1 MVLTVNELIER
12 YLTLKRLPRT
22 GWIQRGVNNP
32 ETIASH
38 CWGVS
43 FLTILIADHLK
54 KRGLDIN
61 TEKCLKMAIIH
72 DFHEAVIGD
81 IPTPALDPNTK
92 KMIEKNAIEHT
103 IDVPEYREL
112 SIEYI
117 EGSSLEAKIVRLAD
131 LLDMVLQ
138 AGDYASD
145 GFSRVREF
153 SRLIETIRKHP
164 LYEGVKDL
172 IEKILSTRW

>member
-1 MVLTVNELIER
+1 VVLTVNELIER

-43 FLTILIADHLK
+43 FLTILLVDHLK
-54 KRGLDIN
+54 KKGIN
-61 TEKCLKMAIIH
+61 VNVEKCLKMAIIH
-72 DFHEAVIGD
+72 DFHEAVLGD
-81 IPTPALDPNTK
+81 IPTPALDPDTK
-92 KMIEKNAIEHT
+92 RMIEKIVVERT
-103 IDVPEYREL
+103 IKIPEYRGL

-117 EGSSLEAKIVRLAD
+117 EEKSLEAKIVKLAD

-138 AGDYASD
+138 AGDYVSD
-145 GFSRVREF
+145 GFSRVKEF
-153 SRLIETIRKHP
+153 AHLIEKIKKHP
-164 LYEGVKDL
+164 IYEDAKDL
-172 IEKILSTRW
+172 IEKILCIRW